1 MKAGEAVEKGREAIG
16 TFESSALMLVWIAR
30 LRDVASIVRCWG
42 DVSGKRI
49 KVAKIYG
56 GGQLFVLEDIRSGH
70 FQKHPPDSG
79 ANRNPPNAQVHRGK
93 NP

>member
-1 MKAGEAVEKGREAIG
+1 MKAGEAVEKARGAIG
-16 TFESSALMLVWIAR
+16 AFESSALMLVSIAR
-30 LRDVASIVRCWG
+30 LRDVVSIMGCWG
-42 DVSGKRI
+42 DVSGKR
-49 KVAKIYG
+49 KIDG
-56 GGQLFVLEDIRSGH
+56 GGQLFVSEDMRSGH